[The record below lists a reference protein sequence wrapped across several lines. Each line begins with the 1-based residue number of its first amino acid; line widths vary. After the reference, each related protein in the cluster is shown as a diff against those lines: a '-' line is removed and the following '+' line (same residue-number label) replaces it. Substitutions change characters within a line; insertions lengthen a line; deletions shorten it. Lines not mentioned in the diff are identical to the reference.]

1 MTAPSTSADL
11 SLTVA
16 VAQVPPVRPTSE
28 SARVVAELTARAV
41 GEHGADL
48 VVFPEGVMHEFGLPG
63 IDLAAIAEPLDG
75 AWVEGVH
82 KAAAH
87 NDCTIVAG
95 MWEATD
101 SSRVRNTQI
110 AVNADGVINVYR
122 KIHLFDSF
130 GFRESDVVE
139 PGEILPTSITV
150 NELRIGLTTCY
161 DLRFPELY
169 RALAAD
175 GVDAYLVIAGW
186 VAGPNKADQWTTLLT
201 ARAIEN
207 TAYVIASGLSG
218 DRFVGHSSIIDPF
231 GVCLT
236 PELPQTGLGVATL
249 NSERVREV
257 RSSVPSLQHRRLT

>member
-1 MTAPSTSADL
+1 MTATSTSTDRA
-11 SLTVA
+11 LTVA
-16 VAQVPPVRPTSE
+16 VAQVPPLRPAAE
-28 SARVVAELTARAV
+28 SAKVVAEMTARAA

-63 IDLAAIAEPLDG
+63 IDLAAIAEPLTG
-75 AWVEGVH
+75 AWVEGVR
-82 KAAAH
+82 KAATD
-87 NDCTIVAG
+87 NDCTIIAG

-110 AVNADGVINVYR
+110 AVNADGLITAYR

-139 PGEILPTSITV
+139 PGDILPTSITV
-150 NELRIGLTTCY
+150 NGLRIGLTTCY

-169 RALAAD
+169 RALAD
-175 GVDAYLVIAGW
+175 EGVDALCVIAGW
-186 VAGPNKADQWTTLLT
+186 VAGPKKADQWKTLLT

-218 DRFVGHSSIIDPF
+218 DRFVGGSSIIDPF

-236 PELPQTGLGVATL
+236 PDLPEKGIGVATL
-249 NSERVREV
+249 EPERLREV